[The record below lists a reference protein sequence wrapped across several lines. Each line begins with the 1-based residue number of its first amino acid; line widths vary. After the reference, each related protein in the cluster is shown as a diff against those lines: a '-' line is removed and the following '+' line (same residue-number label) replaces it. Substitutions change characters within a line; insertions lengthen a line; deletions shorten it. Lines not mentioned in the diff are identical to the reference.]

1 MLRMQY
7 HGVRSGLPYGCD
19 FDLESPWPRIDSRV
33 TELETEPARTG
44 LDNALKALLAS
55 AARVAVLRVFL
66 LDPTRAYYQ
75 RQIEAATGQ
84 PLRAVQRE
92 LDRLTAAAL
101 LYRRE
106 EGNRAY
112 YQVDTEFPL
121 FPELRALFLK
131 SANDRDALRGAAAV
145 DPAVRLCLLSADG
158 CHALVVGAGAR
169 RPAIRAAGS
178 IAVESMSG
186 DEFSE
191 ALRTKRE
198 LLEPWLSDGI
208 DLLGR
213 REDVVWRR
221 IEDAGYTVQKG
232 EGVP

>member
-1 MLRMQY
+1 MTD
-7 HGVRSGLPYGCD
+7 V
-19 FDLESPWPRIDSRV
+19 
-33 TELETEPARTG
+33 ETESIQAG
-44 LDNALKALLAS
+44 LENALKVLMAS
-55 AARVAVLRVFL
+55 AARVAILRVFL

-92 LDRLTAAAL
+92 LDRLAAAAL

-112 YQVDTEFPL
+112 YQVDTDFPL

-131 SANDRDALRGAAAV
+131 SASDRDALRGAVAV
-145 DPAVRLCLLSADG
+145 DPAVRLCFLSADG
-158 CHALVVGAGAR
+158 DHALVVGVGSR
-169 RPAIRAAGS
+169 RPAVRAAGC

-186 DEFSE
+186 DDFSE
-191 ALRTKRE
+191 TLRTKRE
-198 LLEPWLSDGI
+198 ILDPWLRDGI

-213 REDVVWRR
+213 REDVIWRR
-221 IEDAGYTVQKG
+221 IEDAGYTVRKG